1 MASWVAMSPAKGR
14 DVDQAELRLRLSAS
28 LDQARRQLIDAT
40 ERGEGGRAALARH
53 AECID
58 GIIREL
64 VDKART
70 QTRAPLAV
78 CAVGGY
84 GRNSQFLHS
93 DIDLL
98 VVFGGADR
106 PSGRALRQGP
116 AAPAVGLAFP
126 GRTPR
131 ARAGRLRSPRHDES
145 GIPAG
150 AHGPSA
156 ARRRPRSHRAISR
169 PR

>member
-1 MASWVAMSPAKGR
+1 MASWVAMSPVKGR

-28 LDQARRQLIDAT
+28 LDEARTQLIDAT

-64 VDKART
+64 VESART
-70 QTRAPLAV
+70 HTQAPLAV

-84 GRNSQFLHS
+84 GRKSQFLHS

-98 VVFGGADR
+98 VRVRRTDR
-106 PSGRALRQGP
+106 PARGALRQERCCIRCGIC
-116 AAPAVGLAFP
+116 GS
-126 GRTPR
+126 R
-131 ARAGRLRSPRHDES
+131 S
-145 GIPAG
+145 GITCGSSPISIA
-150 AHGPSA
+150 ST
-156 ARRRPRSHRAISR
+156 RRIPNICWR
-169 PR
+169 